1 MLNVDVSATHKLT
14 LDDISGLYSM
24 QSSLGVEVINKSIEK
39 VTITSVKIVSKKK
52 SFLSSKIQYIF
63 SENRN
68 ETIHPE
74 ATYQFNIAKFPF
86 EEHKKYTLMI
96 NDKFI
101 SNEF

>member
-1 MLNVDVSATHKLT
+1 M
-14 LDDISGLYSM
+14 
-24 QSSLGVEVINKSIEK
+24 SLEFILCKVVLVLKFINKSIEK

-52 SFLSSKIQYIF
+52 SFISSKNQNIF

-68 ETIHPE
+68 DSLNPE
-74 ATYQFNIAKFPF
+74 DTFQFDIRKIPF
-86 EEHKKYTLMI
+86 EERKKYTLII